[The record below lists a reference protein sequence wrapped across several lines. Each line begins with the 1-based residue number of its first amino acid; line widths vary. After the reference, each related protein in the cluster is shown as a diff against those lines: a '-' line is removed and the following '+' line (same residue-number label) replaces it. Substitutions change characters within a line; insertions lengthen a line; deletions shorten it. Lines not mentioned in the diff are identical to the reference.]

1 MAKLSLAR
9 ANKMI
14 REAFAKAKELEIQ
27 PIGVCVYD
35 AGGTLKAYQAQDGT
49 SSGRFDMAS
58 GKVRAALAVGAGSR
72 WMQNQAG
79 DRPHFLAGMG
89 ATIPG
94 GILPVPGAVVAK
106 DLRGEIVAVV
116 GISGDTSDNDE
127 ACAIA
132 AIEACNLTAVA
143 GG

>member
-1 MAKLSLAR
+1 MAKLTLSK

-14 REAFAKAKELEIQ
+14 REAFANAKELGIQ

-49 SSGRFDMAS
+49 SNGRFDMAS
-58 GKVRAALAVGAGSR
+58 GKVRASLAVGSGSR
-72 WMQNQAG
+72 WMQNQAA

-89 ATIPG
+89 STIPG
-94 GILPVPGAVVAK
+94 GILPVPGAVIAR
-106 DLRGEIVAVV
+106 DQRGEIIAVV

-132 AIEACNLTAVA
+132 AIEACGLVA
-143 GG
+143 DTGS